1 MTPRVSL
8 VVISFEMTRELP
20 RTLLSLSPQYQRCAA
35 GDCEIIVVDNNSR
48 KMPDAR
54 SFVDLGAGL
63 QFLKCSQPSASPV
76 RAINEGLAR
85 ARAPLIGV
93 WIDGARMASPGLVNA
108 CLAASALHER
118 PVIATLNYQLGPNLQ
133 RISCEQG
140 YDQVAEDALLTSIE
154 WPRDGYRLFE
164 IATPEIKGGPT
175 GPMLESNALFL
186 PRLLWDELGGYDE
199 QFSEPGG
206 SVVNPDT
213 LIRAVALPDTQLIRI
228 VGEGT
233 FHQVHGGLST
243 SSQKSAINVVMEG
256 GKTYLRL
263 RGMPLK
269 QVRQRGWTYDLRTGQ
284 VARE

>member
-1 MTPRVSL
+1 MRPRVSL
-8 VVISFEMTRELP
+8 VVISFEMARELP
-20 RTLLSLSPQYQRCAA
+20 RTLLSLSPQYQRS
-35 GDCEIIVVDNNSR
+35 DPDDYEIIVVDNASR
-48 KMPDAR
+48 EVPDVR
-54 SFVDLGAGL
+54 SFGDLGAGL
-63 QFLKCSQPSASPV
+63 QVLKCSNPSPSPV
-76 RAINEGLAR
+76 RAINEGLAC

-108 CLAASALHER
+108 CLAASALHAR

-140 YDQVAEDALLTSIE
+140 YDQAAEDALLASIE
-154 WPRDGYRLFE
+154 WPKDGYRLFE

-186 PRLLWDELGGYDE
+186 PRELWDQLGGYDE

-228 VGEGT
+228 LGEGT

-256 GKTYLRL
+256 SKTYLRL
-263 RGMPLK
+263 RGKPLM
-269 QVRQRGWTYDLRTGQ
+269 QVRQRGWTLDSRSGEVTCS
-284 VARE
+284 